1 MVTMINQQ
9 PTMVTF
15 NVKRL
20 GRELQGIW
28 EVELSTEI
36 TQTNLTGGRS
46 TTDGKEFGLKIVG

>member
-1 MVTMINQQ
+1 MINQQ